1 MAKAK
6 GKEKPAASDA
16 PPKLETTNDDTN
28 AELTL
33 SESVN
38 MEKAAKITAD
48 PGGQKAEEGH
58 KKKDIEEERKED
70 TEEDKK
76 EKVYKCNKEEVEG
89 DKEVK
94 DGEVEALVFTSV
106 ALQNEEVDEAD
117 TEVKVDGK
125 VEAAFIKKA
134 KRTKKRRK
142 KKGVAGTAASV
153 NADKPGTSASEK
165 DLKKTDGMGLIF
177 MCNAKTR
184 KDCYQFKVLGLPAS
198 KKEIVAKVY
207 KGMRLFLFDVDLKLM
222 YGIYKAASPGGY
234 NIEPKAF
241 KSKFPSQVRFTVLD
255 DCLPLP
261 EEKFKAVIKV
271 NYYEK
276 NKFNCQ
282 LSHEQVKNLCKL
294 FRNTTKASKQKRR
307 DEVSREGLSS
317 INEIQRRR
325 LSYGILQH
333 STVDGSDPRIPK
345 GTNLYARES
354 YASQPQHVG
363 LYARKAYVS
372 PPRPA
377 ALPPPVP
384 APIYAHDQRVDDYYY
399 RRGPVL
405 ETHDY
410 RTMDVE
416 MRLRAPIEYRDP
428 YSLYRELVPYRET
441 PYTAGQEAQY
451 SAGLQASYAPF
462 RSRY

>member
-28 AELTL
+28 AELTP

-38 MEKAAKITAD
+38 EEKAAKITAD
-48 PGGQKAEEGH
+48 PGCQKAEEGH
-58 KKKDIEEERKED
+58 EKKDIEEERED
-70 TEEDKK
+70 NTEEVKK
-76 EKVYKCNKEEVEG
+76 EKVYKCNREEVEG

-106 ALQNEEVDEAD
+106 AFQDVEVDEAD
-117 TEVKVDGK
+117 TEVKVDGR
-125 VEAAFIKKA
+125 VEVASIKKA
-134 KRTKKRRK
+134 KRTKKRKK
-142 KKGVAGTAASV
+142 KKGVAGAAAAV
-153 NADKPGTSASEK
+153 NADKPGTKANEK
-165 DLKKTDGMGLIF
+165 DLKKADGMGLIF
-177 MCNAKTR
+177 MCNAKTK

-307 DEVSREGLSS
+307 DKASRAGQSS
-317 INEIQRRR
+317 INEIQRGR

-333 STVDGSDPRIPK
+333 STAAASDSGIFK
-345 GTNLYARES
+345 GANLYARES
-354 YASQPQHVG
+354 YASPPQRVG
-363 LYARKAYVS
+363 LYAREAYVS
-372 PPRPA
+372 PPRPV

-384 APIYAHDQRVDDYYY
+384 APIYAHDQRVGDYYY

-405 ETHDY
+405 EKHDF
-410 RTMDVE
+410 RTMDAE

-428 YSLYRELVPYRET
+428 YSLYREPVLYRET
-441 PYTAGQEAQY
+441 PYTASREARY
-451 SAGLQASYAPF
+451 SAGLQASYMP
-462 RSRY
+462 SGYRY